1 MMGSFEKNSETKF
14 VRGDLVQ
21 TVIRQLAEAG
31 RSTHTQFIFQHFD
44 IPPGLSSIVLDQAFF
59 IVQEAADNIVKHASA
74 SHAFIQIYCRDN
86 ELIISIEDD
95 GVGFDC
101 LTEKGR
107 GLQLLE
113 GRVQALRGTVEVSSI
128 KGLGTNIMIVVPIQ
142 INNGNGETGK
152 S

>member
-1 MMGSFEKNSETKF
+1 MKKKSKKNLV

-21 TVIRQLAEAG
+21 TVIKQLAETG
-31 RSTHTQFIFQHFD
+31 RGTHTQFIFQHFD
-44 IPPGLSSIVLDQAFF
+44 VPRGLSSVVLDQAFF
-59 IVQEAADNIVKHASA
+59 IVQEAADNIVKHACA

-86 ELIISIEDD
+86 ELIISVEDD

-113 GRVQALRGTVEVSSI
+113 KRVQALRGTVEVSST
-128 KGLGTNIMIVVPIQ
+128 KGLGTNLMIVVPIATHTAN
-142 INNGNGETGK
+142 I